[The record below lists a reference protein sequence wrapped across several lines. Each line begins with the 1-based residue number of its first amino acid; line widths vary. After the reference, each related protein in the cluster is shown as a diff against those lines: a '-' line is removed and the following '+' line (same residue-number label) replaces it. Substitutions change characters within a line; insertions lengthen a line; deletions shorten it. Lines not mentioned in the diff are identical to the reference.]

1 MRDTGVEPVEH
12 SGTAIVYSSFMTENR
27 RESMTPVGI
36 VGTPKTVAPQRL
48 AITNEN
54 HRKRPAVKAGVA
66 GSNPAGGTDEMPG
79 RRPFLG
85 IGLKGRGYLMATS
98 ITSGQC
104 RRRRSAGRP
113 RPRQAQRQRPVPG
126 PQIQRC
132 ATFALGAVDTKALTG
147 PREIGPGRTRVVHRW
162 VQLAA

>member
-1 MRDTGVEPVEH
+1 M
-12 SGTAIVYSSFMTENR
+12 
-27 RESMTPVGI
+27 
-36 VGTPKTVAPQRL
+36 
-48 AITNEN
+48 
-54 HRKRPAVKAGVA
+54 
-66 GSNPAGGTDEMPG
+66 
-79 RRPFLG
+79 G

-132 ATFALGAVDTKALTG
+132 ATFALGAVDTKALAG
-147 PREIGPGRTRVVHRW
+147 PREMVQGEQESFIGGYSWQRSGLAVGSCVDTMEAARAPRPHGEGR
-162 VQLAA
+162 